1 MTADTRISRISKC
14 QRGTCFS
21 FGLIST
27 KWSEH
32 RQVRSSTFHL
42 PPSPCHHYGLL
53 VVGVAQR
60 GTRRAASASASSY
73 PPISIFF
80 FPFPFFALQLHH
92 RWPTRVCIF
101 SSRSWLFALLRSLA
115 GLAALSRRLAIASSD
130 IDIHTYAFWSARLPF
145 TTYLHPP
152 HCHFLRSPQKDIF
165 ILWQFPNHPAV
176 LALLL
181 PSLASPA
188 LIDILLPFSIVPPSV
203 QSDRNPNS

>member
-32 RQVRSSTFHL
+32 HQVRSSTFHL

-60 GTRRAASASASSY
+60 GTRRAALASASSSSNEQNI
-73 PPISIFF
+73 PTDDLALFFF
-80 FPFPFFALQLHH
+80 FPIPHSSLLQLHH

-101 SSRSWLFALLRSLA
+101 SFRSWLFALLRSLA
-115 GLAALSRRLAIASSD
+115 GLAALSGCLAIVSSD
-130 IDIHTYAFWSARLPF
+130 VHRYSYITHFWSARF
-145 TTYLHPP
+145 AFHHLHRPRYP
-152 HCHFLRSPQKDIF
+152 LFHFSPQTDI
-165 ILWQFPNHPAV
+165 
-176 LALLL
+176 
-181 PSLASPA
+181 
-188 LIDILLPFSIVPPSV
+188 
-203 QSDRNPNS
+203 